1 VTGPDGRFRAVAL
14 QPSTY
19 ELTAELTGFGSLR
32 RTLTLFVGT
41 DATMDFKM
49 GVASLAENITVAA
62 VSPLIEVTKAQP
74 SSVVE
79 ASQLQTLP
87 TITRNFLT
95 LSQLLP
101 GSGPTAGTGKFAFT
115 KFGGVADQRN
125 GYTTLIDGGSVDDT
139 DWGSPTINVTQ
150 DAVQEF
156 KVFRNQFD
164 AQYGSALS
172 AVVSVVTKAGGN
184 QFSGS
189 AFYFGRDDALNAK
202 NFFATTKP
210 PFNQTRVGGSFGG
223 PIKQNRT
230 HFFSAFEHLKVN
242 ATTITALPA
251 SNPFATLEN
260 GIYATPTRDDMIDFK
275 VDHRGNDAHSFI
287 VRYAYNNQS
296 LGGAPQPDRQ
306 LDGLRLTTNSTDDK
320 IRAHSLVGEHNW
332 VVAANKVNTL
342 RFHYLKDYLATVPA
356 GDGLGITR
364 PSFTWGQNNIAPQYF
379 DRNTETLSDTMY
391 VNLSSHDIKFGG
403 ELSRV
408 VFPFEA
414 HFNEKGRFAFNT
426 DASFDVND
434 ARTWPFSLTI
444 QNPGFYSYKTHT
456 IGAFVQDDWRVANRV
471 RLNMGLRY
479 DLDMNMRLNDFF
491 EGLVG
496 DPRFPGIDRFISKN
510 RGNDYDNLQPRVGVT
525 WDVNGSGRLVAQI
538 GRA

>member
-1 VTGPDGRFRAVAL
+1 MPDPPVERRHLSQPFSRLEVEMLRPLRPRDLLIALAALLFLTAAAAPVHAQSATASVGGVVTDDTGGALPGVTITVANKANGVTQTLVTGPDGRFRAVAL

-164 AQYGSALS
+164 AQYGAALA
-172 AVVSVVTKAGGN
+172 AVVTVVTKSGGN

-189 AFYFGRDDALNAK
+189 GFYFGRDDALNAK
-202 NFFATTKP
+202 NYFATTKP
-210 PFNQTRVGGSFGG
+210 PFSQTRVGGSFGG
-223 PIKQNRT
+223 PIFKNRT
-230 HFFSAFEHLKVN
+230 HFF
-242 ATTITALPA
+242 
-251 SNPFATLEN
+251 
-260 GIYATPTRDDMIDFK
+260 
-275 VDHRGNDAHSFI
+275 
-287 VRYAYNNQS
+287 
-296 LGGAPQPDRQ
+296 
-306 LDGLRLTTNSTDDK
+306 
-320 IRAHSLVGEHNW
+320 
-332 VVAANKVNTL
+332 AA
-342 RFHYLKDYLATVPA
+342 
-356 GDGLGITR
+356 
-364 PSFTWGQNNIAPQYF
+364 
-379 DRNTETLSDTMY
+379 
-391 VNLSSHDIKFGG
+391 
-403 ELSRV
+403 
-408 VFPFEA
+408 
-414 HFNEKGRFAFNT
+414 
-426 DASFDVND
+426 
-434 ARTWPFSLTI
+434 
-444 QNPGFYSYKTHT
+444 
-456 IGAFVQDDWRVANRV
+456 
-471 RLNMGLRY
+471 
-479 DLDMNMRLNDFF
+479 
-491 EGLVG
+491 
-496 DPRFPGIDRFISKN
+496 
-510 RGNDYDNLQPRVGVT
+510 
-525 WDVNGSGRLVAQI
+525 
-538 GRA
+538 